1 MIKKLKKPQLLSF
14 IDKIF
19 EDNLFLLASS
29 VSYYS
34 ALAIAPFLL
43 IILWAASIVDTDIQK
58 KIIGFVSDF
67 SLEVGDVVESI
78 LMNVNEVIGVSSFSG
93 IIGLV
98 LILWSSSLVFL
109 QLRYSFDVLYGER
122 PELRPF
128 SLKLFLKDR
137 VVAVFAVTLT
147 ALSLMVSTFLPQVLE
162 FFLGGSE
169 RYPLY
174 KIFAQLFNVGVY
186 VIIFWSIH
194 YFVPTKRP
202 SSFQALKASLLS
214 SLFFFIGNYLLG
226 VYLKGVA
233 AHSVYGAAGSLPI
246 FLLWT
251 YYSAFTL
258 FLSVE
263 FFVFFRG
270 INKKA

>member
-1 MIKKLKKPQLLSF
+1 MIKKLKKNQLLTF

-43 IILWAASIVDTDIQK
+43 IILWGASIVGTDIQK
-58 KIIGFVSDF
+58 KVISLVSDF

-78 LMNVNEVIGVSSFSG
+78 LMNVNEVIGLSSASG
-93 IIGLV
+93 LIALV

-137 VVAVFAVTLT
+137 FVAVIAVTLT
-147 ALSLMVSTFLPQVLE
+147 AICLMTSTFLPQVIQ
-162 FFLGGSE
+162 FFLGE
-169 RYPLY
+169 NDKLPLY
-174 KIFAQLFNVGVY
+174 KFFAQVFNVGVY

-202 SSFQALKASLLS
+202 SSWQAFKAALLS
-214 SLFFFIGNYLLG
+214 SIFFFVGNYLLG
-226 VYLKGVA
+226 VYLKGIA
-233 AHSVYGAAGSLPI
+233 AHSIYGAAGSLPI

-263 FFVFFRG
+263 FFVFF
-270 INKKA
+270 KSK